1 MIEDGVETSKTEN
14 FVTRWRQACFHPTSF
29 FRQLPR
35 DGSVVPALIY
45 YLVLAVIV
53 AGVNLF
59 WKSLFN
65 FIELTDFLRP
75 GIEDSARTNIL
86 DFLLTP
92 LFATIAIFLVTGVC
106 HGLLAL
112 MRGTKHGFQTSLRV
126 FAYSY
131 SPAVFAVVPIAGP
144 PVGFV
149 WMVVLAIIGLRE
161 AQETDGAKAA
171 TAVLV
176 PVFALLIFLVVAA
189 LTMVTLGLLK
199 TRI

>member
-1 MIEDGVETSKTEN
+1 MIEDSVEISKTEN
-14 FVTRWRQACFHPTSF
+14 FVTTWREACFHPTSF
-29 FRQLPR
+29 FRQMPR
-35 DGSVVPALIY
+35 DGSLTPALIY

-65 FIELTDFLRP
+65 FVELTDFLRP
-75 GIEDSARTNIL
+75 AVEDSARTNIV

-112 MRGTKHGFQTSLRV
+112 LRGAKHGFHTSLRV

-131 SPAVFAVVPIAGP
+131 SPAVLAVVPVIGP

-149 WMVVLAIIGLRE
+149 WMVVLAVIGLRE
-161 AQETDGAKAA
+161 AHEADGAKAA

-176 PVFALLIFLVVAA
+176 PVFALIIFLVIAA
-189 LTMVTLGLLK
+189 LAMVTLGILK